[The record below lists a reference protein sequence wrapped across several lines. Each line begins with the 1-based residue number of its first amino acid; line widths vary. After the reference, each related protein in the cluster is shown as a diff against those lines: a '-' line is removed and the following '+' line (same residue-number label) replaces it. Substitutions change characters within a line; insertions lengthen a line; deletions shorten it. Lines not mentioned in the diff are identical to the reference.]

1 MNQGRLRSGD
11 ALCSPVSDA
20 RFPVIASGT
29 AVGMPSLAG
38 VALAPGE
45 PHHAAERKGTSM
57 AAPQPPSA
65 DLPGGPDLSD
75 LPAEAWRL
83 MRQFV
88 EVNANTVVLRERL
101 GLGTGSGRIRVL
113 FLLREQAMTLAQ
125 LAEAHGVDRPYATII
140 VDKLEQLG
148 YVERRPHP
156 SDRRSKVV
164 TLTPAGQDA
173 AALATST
180 LSEPPAALRSL
191 DAGQVAELIG
201 LMSLL
206 A

>member
-1 MNQGRLRSGD
+1 
-11 ALCSPVSDA
+11 V
-20 RFPVIASGT
+20 
-29 AVGMPSLAG
+29 
-38 VALAPGE
+38 
-45 PHHAAERKGTSM
+45 

-65 DLPGGPDLSD
+65 DPRGGLDLSD
-75 LPAEAWRL
+75 LPAEAWQL

-88 EVNANTVVLRERL
+88 EANATSLVLRELL

-113 FLLREQAMTLAQ
+113 FLLREQPMTLAQ

-156 SDRRSKVV
+156 TDRRSKMVN
-164 TLTPAGQDA
+164 LTPAGQDA
-173 AALATST
+173 ATLASST

-191 DAGQVAELIG
+191 DTGQLAELIG
-201 LMSLL
+201 LLSLL